1 MEPRHW
7 SAVAECLLDIGAA
20 HTSRY
25 WVAIAL
31 GTALRLS
38 ERYEESIDCF
48 AQASR
53 LRPTSPQAYLA
64 LGRACRGAGRRAD
77 AITALKKASSL
88 GATRAA
94 GAQLCRYGAR
104 DAAPNTRPHIH
115 ALADYPAF
123 ARLLTDLEAPEALP
137 APALRVHIA
146 GLPDCPEATGA
157 TEVTLRSLRMQRYA
171 HWTASVTDRG
181 GHCAVEPRTWDLMIE
196 AGTELHPQ
204 ALGWIAWAASTTE
217 ADVIYSDHDQF
228 VLDTNG
234 VRVRGAPTLY
244 SMADRIWFSQ
254 PGYGPRLKAQRFTAG
269 TDQRL
274 AHIPL
279 VLGTLPPNPEKR
291 LQPETT
297 PNQQRISVIIPTRD
311 NPALLER
318 CVETLLA
325 TAARPDRVELVI
337 VDNGSVRPETVALLS
352 QLAARP
358 RTRVVPFVAP
368 FNWSRANNLGAAA
381 AEGDHFLFLNDDT
394 EMLTPAWDNILADLL
409 NDPLN
414 GVVGVRMIY
423 PDGTIQ
429 HAGFVFGMGDGPQH
443 EGRWISSV
451 CDGPAGRWAATR
463 QAAAVTGA
471 FIATRRDLFE
481 EIGGFD
487 DARLAID
494 FADLDMCLRVRAMG
508 KAVIYTG
515 AITALHHESVSR
527 GFNRS
532 RAKRRRVRRELDIFL
547 ARWGDAAIADPGYN
561 PLWTREDCSFDG
573 YVVPKIADICRHIRL
588 SAEANPWQV
597 PPPR

>member
-7 SAVAECLLDIGAA
+7 SAVAECLLDMGPA
-20 HTSRY
+20 HTNRY

-38 ERYEESIDCF
+38 ERYEESIDRF

-53 LRPTSPQAYLA
+53 LRPASPRAYLA
-64 LGRACRGAGRRAD
+64 LGRAYRGAGRRAE
-77 AITALKKASSL
+77 AIAALEEASSL

-104 DAAPNTRPHIH
+104 DAAPNTQPHIH

-123 ARLLTDLEAPEALP
+123 ATLLTDLKAPEASSP
-137 APALRVHIA
+137 APTFHVHVA
-146 GLPDCPEATGA
+146 TRPDCAGA
-157 TEVTLRSLRMQRYA
+157 TETTLSSLRAQRYP
-171 HWTASVTDRG
+171 HWTASVTD
-181 GHCAVEPRTWDLMIE
+181 HPNHDAVAPGIWDLMIE
-196 AGTELHPQ
+196 AGTELHPE

-228 VLDTNG
+228 VSDTSG

-244 SMADRIWFSQ
+244 PMADRIWFSQ
-254 PGYGPRLKAQRFTAG
+254 PGCGPQLKAQRPFGG
-269 TDQRL
+269 TDRSL

-279 VLGTLPPNPEKR
+279 VLGTLPPKPQEQ

-325 TAARPDRVELVI
+325 TAACPDRVELVI
-337 VDNGSVRPETVALLS
+337 VDNSSVHPETVALLG
-352 QLAARP
+352 QLTARST
-358 RTRVVPFVAP
+358 TRVVPFTAP

-443 EGRWISSV
+443 EGRWIASV

-573 YVVPKIADICRHIRL
+573 YVVPKMADICRHIRL